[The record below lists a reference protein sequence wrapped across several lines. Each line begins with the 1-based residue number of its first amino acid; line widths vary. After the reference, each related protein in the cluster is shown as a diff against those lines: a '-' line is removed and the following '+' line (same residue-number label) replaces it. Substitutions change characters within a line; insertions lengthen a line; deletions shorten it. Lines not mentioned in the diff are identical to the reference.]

1 MQKGIYY
8 RAQLKLIPLIVSIMG
23 KKYFNRRCQGTI
35 RIDQRRFEILLA
47 DTLLRTPIE
56 MLMLKT
62 QRRIISFV
70 KRHDSHR
77 SICSKISGIKSR
89 FLRIYAIWTIQLE
102 KEVTEGSLSFV
113 DYDIRIIII
122 ISLCCHGC

>member
-8 RAQLKLIPLIVSIMG
+8 RSQLKLIPLIVSIMG

-62 QRRIISFV
+62 QRRIIS
-70 KRHDSHR
+70 DSHR

-89 FLRIYAIWTIQLE
+89 FLRIANLRDLDDPT
-102 KEVTEGSLSFV
+102 
-113 DYDIRIIII
+113 
-122 ISLCCHGC
+122 